1 MTNTYNHQ
9 PLNFLVVEDEAL
21 MRMGLIHQLQKRGS
35 CFEASNAL
43 HALRVAQ
50 KEKIDIA
57 FVDLNLE
64 EPLAGLKLV
73 KVFSKLGIYTVVLS
87 GHEGEE
93 EIRLAYQ
100 EGCKDYLVKPLKAEA
115 LERILSKLS
124 FVNEKKILE
133 DFFSKRYL
141 TQDAK
146 TKATLEILEDI
157 LISDRPVLIQGE
169 TGTGK
174 TLIARLIHELRFKNT
189 ENFVALNCA
198 EIPENL
204 LESELFGHEK
214 GSFTGAHAAKKGK
227 LLLANE
233 GTLFLDEIATLP
245 LNLQKKLLKALEEK
259 KFYPVG
265 AEKMVESNFKLISAT
280 CEDLKTLITQ
290 GEFRE
295 DLYFRIEGFNI
306 ELSPLRER
314 TGDIPFLLEHF
325 LKELNTYGR
334 KVILDNEVKSLLQ
347 SYSWPGN
354 IRELQKTVQ
363 LFLANSKG
371 IVTVEM
377 LPDKLRACSE
387 PSSFSSK
394 EVLPENLIQTHGLKS
409 YIEKIEEDVLLHF
422 LKKNEDHVRQTLKE
436 LKLSNSSYYRILER
450 LQQKGLYRGK

>member
-1 MTNTYNHQ
+1 MTKIHHHRT
-9 PLNFLVVEDEAL
+9 LNFLVVEDEAL
-21 MRMGLIHQLQKRGS
+21 MRMGLSHQLQKCGA
-35 CFEASNAL
+35 CFEAGNAS

-50 KEKIDIA
+50 KEKIDMA

-73 KVFSKLGIYTVVLS
+73 KEFSKLGIYTVVLS
-87 GHEGEE
+87 GHEGED

-115 LERILSKLS
+115 LERVLSKLS
-124 FVNEKKILE
+124 FVNEKEFLE

-141 TQDAK
+141 TQDKK
-146 TKATLEILEDI
+146 TKASLEILEDV

-189 ENFVALNCA
+189 DHFIALNCA

-214 GSFTGAHAAKKGK
+214 GAFTGAHAAKKGK

-245 LNLQKKLLKALEEK
+245 LSLQKKLLKALEEK

-265 AEKMVESNFKLISAT
+265 SEKMVESNFKLISAT
-280 CEDLKTLITQ
+280 CEDLKNLIAQ

-306 ELSPLRER
+306 ELPPLRER
-314 TGDIPFLLEHF
+314 PGDVLFLLEYF

-347 SYSWPGN
+347 DYSWPGN

-363 LFLANSKG
+363 LFLATSKG

-377 LPDKLRACSE
+377 LPEKLRSCIHDFANQTQE
-387 PSSFSSK
+387 AI
-394 EVLPENLIQTHGLKS
+394 PENFVQTHGLKS
-409 YIEKIEEDVLLHF
+409 YIEKIEEDVLVHF

-450 LQQKGLYRGK
+450 LQQKGLYHGK